1 MGQIEAVPEQTPA
14 LSMDPP
20 EATVWHKV
28 SMLAAVVGPFAGL
41 MGAAVSAWRYGYL
54 NWLYLS
60 LMLLGWFFT
69 GTGITV
75 GYHRLFAH
83 KAFDTY
89 RWIRVY
95 WMIMGALAVQ
105 ASPLA
110 WCAVHRR
117 HHSIT
122 DRPGDP
128 HSPHIHGDGWWNA
141 LKGFWYSHTGW
152 LFTGYLTRTDHKRFA
167 PDLLE
172 DPIAVWIHRSY
183 EVFWVPLSLAIP
195 AIIAGLVTGTWQ
207 GAWLGFLWGGLAR
220 VFLVHHIT
228 WSVNS
233 ICHLFGSSDYKV
245 NDHSRN
251 NLFVALASFGEGWH
265 NNHHAFPSS
274 AKQGLK
280 WWQLDV
286 SWYII
291 RTMQFLGLAWNVQL
305 PSEQALASRSRT

>member
-1 MGQIEAVPEQTPA
+1 MGQPEVAAETSPA
-14 LSMDPP
+14 RETDPP
-20 EATVWHKV
+20 EATLWHKIA
-28 SMLAAVVGPFAGL
+28 MLAAVAGPFAG
-41 MGAAVSAWRYGYL
+41 MVGAVVSAWRYGYM
-54 NWLYLS
+54 NWFYLS

-89 RWIRVY
+89 RWIRWY

-117 HHSIT
+117 HHATT

-128 HSPHIHGDGWWNA
+128 HSPHIHGDGWWA
-141 LKGFWYSHTGW
+141 AVKGFWYSHTGW
-152 LFTGYLTRTDHKRFA
+152 LFTGYLVRTDHQRYV
-167 PDLLE
+167 PDLLD
-172 DPIAVWIHRSY
+172 DPVAVWIHRYY
-183 EVFWVPLSLAIP
+183 ETVLVPLSLAIP
-195 AIIAGLVTGTWQ
+195 ALIAGLVTGTWQ

-220 VFLVHHIT
+220 VFMVHHIT

-233 ICHLFGSSDYKV
+233 ICHLFGRCDYRI

-274 AKQGLK
+274 ARQGLK
-280 WWQLDV
+280 WWQIDV

-291 RTMQFLGLAWNVQL
+291 RTMEVLGLAWNVQL
-305 PSEQALASRSRT
+305 PSERALATRSLR